1 MERTRLRV
9 KDIDLSFKSTNV
21 WNEKGGKKEKPVPP
35 HTLRHSFAT
44 RFLQSGF
51 TYYTDLHTHPS
62 TWQ

>member
-44 RFLQSGF
+44 RFLQSGVDIR
-51 TYYTDLHTHPS
+51 TV
-62 TWQ
+62 QAN